1 MKREKKTSILSDV
14 LRAKKGF
21 IIMTACIIWIAFW
34 YGSKGNSENI
44 QENFTSD
51 EAVAVTMQA
60 PQVSDKDKTDK
71 EVKKYYSY
79 VCGAVKN
86 PGVYEFKEGARIM
99 DLIKSAGGFSKY
111 ADDTYLNLAL
121 TVSDS
126 DKIYVPT
133 KQETKEAV
141 RKGPNGEIV
150 LDGTLDE
157 CENDPSDKVNIN
169 TADIDKLTSLPGIG
183 EAKAKS
189 IISYREDQGT
199 FQTIEELKNVEGI
212 KDGVYQ
218 KIKDLISI

>member
-1 MKREKKTSILSDV
+1 MKRERKTSVLSEV
-14 LRAKKGF
+14 LPAKKGL
-21 IIMTACIIWIAFW
+21 ILMAACILCLAFW
-34 YGSKGNSENI
+34 YGSKGNSKNI
-44 QENFTSD
+44 QETLTLD

-60 PQVSDKDKTDK
+60 PQVSDKDRAGNAG
-71 EVKKYYSY
+71 KKYFSY

-86 PGVYEFKEGARIM
+86 PGVYEFKEGARIL
-99 DLIKSAGGFSKY
+99 DLIESAGGFTRH

-121 TVSDS
+121 AVSDS

-133 KQETKEAV
+133 KQETREAL
-141 RKGPNGEIV
+141 RNGTDGEKL
-150 LDGTLDE
+150 LDSRED
-157 CENDPSDKVNIN
+157 DASDKVNIN

-189 IISYREDQGT
+189 IISYREEQGT
-199 FQTIEELKNVEGI
+199 FQAIEELKNVEGI